1 MAKASLEDK
10 NQYYDKIRPCREII
24 RSLLGKEQETL
35 KILKRDNTN
44 AAFIR
49 LGLVD
54 EMINLTSY
62 YIILSSVSQSMLK
75 LRSEE
80 ALNEGRKSLY
90 KAVIYLEE
98 VVSGCVDSPYSD
110 YEDKLALI
118 ASVNSKDRYEL
129 VCKLGLGLSLLKN
142 AYGYNTKWKWAF
154 VELEGRYAAAAKNF
168 IDLKN
173 AVTNH
178 DPRSPDY
185 EPSVRHMRLIKKLLM
200 QTADRYREKYELST
214 NRIDDFKMGI
224 NFLNALRRL
233 HTILGE
239 RNDADT
245 VKKKTDI
252 WSAKLELDIKKAE
265 EPDTKKTEDKKPP
278 AVKND
283 R

>member
-1 MAKASLEDK
+1 MAKTSLEDR

-24 RSLLGKEQETL
+24 KSFLNKENATL
-35 KILKRDNTN
+35 KVLKRDNTN
-44 AAFIR
+44 ASFIR

-62 YIILSSVSQSMLK
+62 YIILSKVSQSMLK

-80 ALNEGRKSLY
+80 ALNEGRKSMY

-98 VVSGCVDSPYSD
+98 VVSNLVDAPYSE
-110 YEDKLALI
+110 YEAKLVQI
-118 ASVNSKDRYEL
+118 ASLDAKQRYDM
-129 VCKLGLGLSLLKN
+129 VRKLGLALSLLKN
-142 AYGYNTKWKWAF
+142 AYGFNTKWKWAF
-154 VELEGRYAAAAKNF
+154 VELEGRYAATVKNF

-173 AVTNH
+173 AVTNT

-185 EPSVRHMRLIKKLLM
+185 EPAVRHLRLIKKLLM
-200 QTADRYREKYELST
+200 QAADRYREKYELST

-224 NFLNALRRL
+224 HFLNSLRRL
-233 HTILGE
+233 HIILGE
-239 RNDADT
+239 RDDADT

-252 WSAKLELDIKKAE
+252 WSAKLELDIKKFEDADRKNTSGAE
-265 EPDTKKTEDKKPP
+265 NEK
-278 AVKND
+278 